1 MARRKVTRAEEQPA
15 AGVSIPP
22 LFEEARGSRVGST
35 SVLVHIVPVRN
46 LVTFAVDHPIWTTDG
61 KRLPAGT
68 WAGAIVRLRPPSD
81 VRDGLVEEVR
91 AALAAAGVSRI
102 KLEVRR
108 GAVLPTEAVDKGT
121 ATRSSARE
129 VVLRLVEEA
138 NSKDPAALLAVVEK
152 TMAEEGL

>member
-1 MARRKVTRAEEQPA
+1 MARRKVMRVEA
-15 AGVSIPP
+15 AGASIPP
-22 LFEEARGSRVGST
+22 LFENDRRKRTGSAVVAIRVA
-35 SVLVHIVPVRN
+35 VPSRN
-46 LVTFAVDHPIWTTDG
+46 LVTLDSDHAIWRSADPG
-61 KRLPAGT
+61 AYAGAPN
-68 WAGAIVRLRPPSD
+68 WPGAIVRLRPPSD